1 MHDPDSQGFPHVP
14 TAQSSHCLVV
24 GVSGGSGA
32 GKRRIIDDY
41 LMPVLQDRAL
51 ILEHDWYYRELPDLM
66 AVQGVTS
73 QLQINY
79 DHPDAYDNALL
90 IRDIRALRA
99 GLTIDV
105 YPYQKGVGM
114 RSSHP
119 VIIEPRPV
127 VIVDG
132 MMVLAVPELA
142 AELDLKAFVYASDEV
157 RLRRRVARDLSFASE
172 EESQLRF
179 TRDVL
184 PAHHQFVEPA
194 RATADFILDNGL
206 DGEDA
211 SGVAP
216 FLSDILA
223 RLASFESRQR

>member
-1 MHDPDSQGFPHVP
+1 MQDPD
-14 TAQSSHCLVV
+14 AQASTPAPGPSHARCLIV

-32 GKRRIIDDY
+32 GKRRIIDHY
-41 LMPVLQDRAL
+41 LMPALGERAL

-79 DHPDAYDNALL
+79 DHPDAYNNALL
-90 IRDIRALRA
+90 IQDIRALRA
-99 GLTIDV
+99 GRTIDV

-114 RSSHP
+114 RSAQAM
-119 VIIEPRPV
+119 VLEPRPV

-142 AELDLKAFVYASDEV
+142 AELDLKAYVDASEQV
-157 RLRRRVARDLSFASE
+157 RIRRRVARDLFFASE
-172 EESQLRF
+172 EESRLRF

-184 PAHHQFVEPA
+184 PAHYQFVEPA
-194 RATADFILDNGL
+194 RATADFVIDNTRDDEEALGAAAFVSAILERMGF
-206 DGEDA
+206 
-211 SGVAP
+211 S
-216 FLSDILA
+216 SD
-223 RLASFESRQR
+223 SRS